1 MSEDCGVVQRK
12 KRGQPRKCK
21 HPVSPHFLYLS
32 ARCATI
38 HRHSATQLL
47 GHYSLRRGGGGSI
60 KKYGKRST
68 FLSQSAPFFLLTSP
82 PHFFWPKLPSPS
94 LIFCCPGCP
103 CAYIR
108 QKVCK
113 VSVQPKLRKK
123 RYSLDVLYWWHHHH
137 FNPEARARKNLY
149 LYPVAAQLPFL
160 YRYIHV
166 QNNSTSFFT
175 CKNNKLNCDLLIKND
190 NKKSTIKDLKQQPF
204 WKSK

>member
-1 MSEDCGVVQRK
+1 MQAPRVSAFLISV
-12 KRGQPRKCK
+12 GQMRHHTPSLCN
-21 HPVSPHFLYLS
+21 
-32 ARCATI
+32 TI
-38 HRHSATQLL
+38 TRPLL
-47 GHYSLRRGGGGSI
+47 THEREEGGI

-68 FLSQSAPFFLLTSP
+68 FLSQSAPFFLPTSP
-82 PHFFWPKLPSPS
+82 PHFFWPKLTSSS

-149 LYPVAAQLPFL
+149 LLSTQERVLYGAAQMNPPPRFL
-160 YRYIHV
+160 EEIPEHL
-166 QNNSTSFFT
+166 
-175 CKNNKLNCDLLIKND
+175 CEEKKEEEKKL
-190 NKKSTIKDLKQQPF
+190 
-204 WKSK
+204 

>member
-1 MSEDCGVVQRK
+1 MQAPRVSAFLISV
-12 KRGQPRKCK
+12 GQMRHHTPSLCN
-21 HPVSPHFLYLS
+21 
-32 ARCATI
+32 TI
-38 HRHSATQLL
+38 TRPLL
-47 GHYSLRRGGGGSI
+47 THEREEGGI

-190 NKKSTIKDLKQQPF
+190 NKKSTIKDLMQQPF